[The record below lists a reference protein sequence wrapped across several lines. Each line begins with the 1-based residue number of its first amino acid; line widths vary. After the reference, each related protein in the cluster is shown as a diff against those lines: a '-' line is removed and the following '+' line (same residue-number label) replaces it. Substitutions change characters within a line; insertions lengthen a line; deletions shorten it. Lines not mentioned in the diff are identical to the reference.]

1 MNTLIHDNF
10 DEFLFDSLLHS
21 INLTIQTILFEE
33 WEDDAVIDFHCACT
47 RDEKTM
53 LQNVISIVI
62 EANPKI
68 NKKNIYMAIIYYYYV
83 CIVIEYYA
91 TEIFD
96 FKKITK
102 KIKGLNLLT
111 IKNLVNKITL
121 SDEPWAS
128 RVRRII
134 NNLNF

>member
-1 MNTLIHDNF
+1 MKTIVQF
-10 DEFLFDSLLHS
+10 DEFLFDSLLQS
-21 INLTIQTILFEE
+21 INLTLQTILLEE
-33 WEDDAVIDFHCACT
+33 WDDDAKIDFHCGCT
-47 RDEKTM
+47 RDEKIM
-53 LQNVISIVI
+53 LQNVISIVT

-68 NKKNIYMAIIYYYYV
+68 TKKNTYIALLYYYYV

-102 KIKGLNLLT
+102 KIKGINLLT

-128 RVRRII
+128 HVRRIV
-134 NNLNF
+134 NNLNP